1 MVPTEGGETEGG
13 GHRRPGAMPWLP
25 VKEDGMYLGVSLF
38 LYYYFFNFANDFL
51 REGRRVCKACTTAKR
66 QCAMVGGDTI
76 KVSWKKME
84 DVEEGS
90 SGRKKWKRKEEEE
103 IKAKFGLVVEELW
116 GQVERWEESE
126 RWQEQRWATVM
137 ATLERITDDVRDLLD
152 RLVLEEKEK
161 GKEIG
166 VETDA
171 EEMEM
176 EEMGEAEEAEE
187 LGEMGAGTEK
197 DGDGE
202 MEVEETLKEMEKSAD
217 EGMMEE

>member
-1 MVPTEGGETEGG
+1 MI
-13 GHRRPGAMPWLP
+13 
-25 VKEDGMYLGVSLF
+25 
-38 LYYYFFNFANDFL
+38 FL
-51 REGRRVCKACTTAKR
+51 REGRQVCKACVTAKR
-66 QCAMVGGDTI
+66 RCATVGGDTI

-90 SGRKKWKRKEEEE
+90 SSRKKWKRKEEDE
-103 IKAKFGLVVEELW
+103 IEVEFGLVVEELW
-116 GQVERWEESE
+116 GRVARRWEESE
-126 RWQEQRWATVM
+126 QQQEQRWATM
-137 ATLERITDDVRDLLD
+137 TATLGCIADDVWELLD

-161 GKEIG
+161 GKEKG
-166 VETDA
+166 VETDV

-187 LGEMGAGTEK
+187 SGEMSVGVEK

-217 EGMMEE
+217 EAVMEE